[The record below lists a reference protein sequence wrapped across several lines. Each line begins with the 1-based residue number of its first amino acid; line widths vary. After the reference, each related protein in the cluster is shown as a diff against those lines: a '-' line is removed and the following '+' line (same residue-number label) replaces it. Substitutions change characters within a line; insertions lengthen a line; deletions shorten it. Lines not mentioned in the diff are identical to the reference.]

1 MRKFKLAGAFFAL
14 LSVILGALAS
24 HFLKSYLDSQ
34 ELDAFETGIRY
45 MMYHGLSLLTLAGL
59 EIPKNTWIFR
69 LFFWGTL
76 LFSLSIFVL
85 CFQNF
90 FSMDLSFLG
99 LITPL
104 GGTLLILAWITLILK
119 IIKNKSDI

>member
-34 ELDAFETGIRY
+34 ELDTFETGIRY

-59 EIPKNTWIFR
+59 EIPKNTWIFD

-76 LFSLSIFVL
+76 LFSFSIFLL

-99 LITPL
+99 FITPL
-104 GGTLLILAWITLILK
+104 GGTSLILAWITLILK